1 MFSAQRRM
9 RLLLYFD
16 YSALA
21 RVAPLVNSLALLIA
35 LSGAWLL
42 LATRW
47 RRQLSRAETSLAG
60 SRLSAAE
67 QGGLA
72 ATRRL
77 DRFFYGFGFSSLGL
91 ACLLSSL
98 TRLT

>member
-1 MFSAQRRM
+1 MFD
-9 RLLLYFD
+9 FD
-16 YSALA
+16 VLMLA

-35 LSGAWLL
+35 LSGAWLV

-47 RRQLSRAETSLAG
+47 RRQLSNAAASHAG
-60 SRLSAAE
+60 SHTCAIE
-67 QGGLA
+67 QGAAA

-98 TRLT
+98 TRLS

>member
-1 MFSAQRRM
+1 M
-9 RLLLYFD
+9 LLEFD
-16 YSALA
+16 YSTLA

-35 LSGAWLL
+35 LGGAWLL

-47 RRQLSRAETSLAG
+47 RRQLSNAATSLAD
-60 SRLSAAE
+60 SRLSSVD
-67 QGGLA
+67 QGAVA

>member
-1 MFSAQRRM
+1 
-9 RLLLYFD
+9 LLHFD
-16 YSALA
+16 YSTLA
-21 RVAPLVNSLALLIA
+21 RVAPLVNSMAMLIV

-47 RRQLSRAETSLAG
+47 RQQTVNAAAPLAG
-60 SRLSAAE
+60 SRASAVA
-67 QGGLA
+67 QGCVA
-72 ATRRL
+72 ARQRV
-77 DRFFYGFGFSSLGL
+77 DRFFYGFGFSCLGL

>member
-1 MFSAQRRM
+1 M
-9 RLLLYFD
+9 LDFD
-16 YSALA
+16 YSTLA
-21 RVAPLVNSLALLIA
+21 RVAPLINSLALLIA
-35 LSGAWLL
+35 LSGGWLL

-47 RRQLSRAETSLAG
+47 RRQLSNAATSLAG
-60 SRLSAAE
+60 SRIPAVE
-67 QGGLA
+67 QGGVA